1 MNTWGFVLD
10 LLGMENNSQNKKER
24 LVVTE
29 AEMNRS
35 LSRYLGANRLMARKL
50 FAKNCN
56 EKFGTNIKVENYL
69 DSIVNE
75 NPNEA
80 NTYGMEDG
88 EENVSKS
95 NNDAE

>member
-1 MNTWGFVLD
+1 
-10 LLGMENNSQNKKER
+10 
-24 LVVTE
+24 
-29 AEMNRS
+29 
-35 LSRYLGANRLMARKL
+35 MARKL

-80 NTYGMEDG
+80 NIYGMEDG
-88 EENVSKS
+88 EENVSES
-95 NNDAE
+95 NNNAE